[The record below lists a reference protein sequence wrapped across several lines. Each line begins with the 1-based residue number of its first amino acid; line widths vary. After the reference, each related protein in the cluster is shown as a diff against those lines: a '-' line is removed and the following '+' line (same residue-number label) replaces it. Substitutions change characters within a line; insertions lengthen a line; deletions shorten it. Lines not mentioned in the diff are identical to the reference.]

1 MKDARAK
8 AQNGKGGD
16 RQDRLASA
24 LRANLKRRKAQ
35 ARSRREGA
43 APETEGT
50 RVPNDEGSK

>member
-16 RQDRLASA
+16 RQGRLASA

-35 ARSRREGA
+35 ARRRREDA
-43 APETEGT
+43 ATGTAGT